1 MRGGGEEQIIMG
13 KKTNEMQPASAL
25 TILVIMR
32 RGGGRSRSS
41 SSTTCASAASS
52 STVAAVV
59 VVVSAYSEAP
69 SSSPSARSSAAGIA
83 STVVSSFVISLS
95 LSLVGYYLRC
105 QILHLS
111 RKCHR
116 QPDKIFGAV
125 KTTSVDTSTLSTR
138 SFPCVVFSRNVPYI
152 QKEANGIPQ
161 HHGVSRTPHVR
172 LASYERLVK
181 RETPPRPPARLE
193 ETRSELVL
201 GKRD

>member
-1 MRGGGEEQIIMG
+1 MRGGGEEQIIVG

-138 SFPCVVFSRNVPYI
+138 SFPCVVFSRNSTIHTERSQRHSTTSWCIEDSPCSS
-152 QKEANGIPQ
+152 
-161 HHGVSRTPHVR
+161 GVV
-172 LASYERLVK
+172 
-181 RETPPRPPARLE
+181 RETGEKRDSPAPPGPPAP
-193 ETRSELVL
+193 S
-201 GKRD
+201 

>member
-1 MRGGGEEQIIMG
+1 MRGGGEEQIIVG

-125 KTTSVDTSTLSTR
+125 KTTSVDTSTIHCPRDPFRVWYLVGMYHTYRKKPTAFHNIMVYRGLPMFVWRRTR
-138 SFPCVVFSRNVPYI
+138 
-152 QKEANGIPQ
+152 
-161 HHGVSRTPHVR
+161 
-172 LASYERLVK
+172 
-181 RETPPRPPARLE
+181 
-193 ETRSELVL
+193 
-201 GKRD
+201 DW